1 GSFQGGKQTNIVCD
15 HVEIFAEARSL
26 KESKLNNITEQIKNK
41 FEETAESLGG
51 KAIVN
56 IDLMYPGN
64 LYDAQATVVHNAQIA
79 AENLNL
85 HSELLNSGGGSD
97 ANIFNG
103 YNITTVN
110 LSLRYENIHNTKET
124 GVHNIPIAAEKLNL
138 PSELLNSGGG
148 SDANIFNGYNI
159 PTVNLSVGYE
169 NIHTTKER
177 IHKNDLEQLTKYV
190 IEIISQA
197 TKI

>member
-1 GSFQGGKQTNIVCD
+1 
-15 HVEIFAEARSL
+15 
-26 KESKLNNITEQIKNK
+26 

-56 IDLMYPGN
+56 IDLMYPGY

-85 HSELLNSGGGSD
+85 
-97 ANIFNG
+97 
-103 YNITTVN
+103 
-110 LSLRYENIHNTKET
+110 
-124 GVHNIPIAAEKLNL
+124 
-138 PSELLNSGGG
+138 PSELLDSGGG

-169 NIHTTKER
+169 NIHTTKEQIGR
-177 IHKNDLEQLTKYV
+177 ASCRERVYSTILVCL
-190 IEIISQA
+190 
-197 TKI
+197 

>member
-1 GSFQGGKQTNIVCD
+1 ANIDSFQGGRQTNIGCD

-41 FEETAESLGG
+41 FEETAESIVG

-56 IDLMYPGN
+56 IDLMYQEY
-64 LYDAQATVVHNAQIA
+64 LYDVQSSVVHTAQI
-79 AENLNL
+79 
-85 HSELLNSGGGSD
+85 D
-97 ANIFNG
+97 ADN
-103 YNITTVN
+103 
-110 LSLRYENIHNTKET
+110 
-124 GVHNIPIAAEKLNL
+124 LNL

-159 PTVNLSVGYE
+159 TIVNLSVGYE

>member
-1 GSFQGGKQTNIVCD
+1 DGDIGNIVVSAPYQAKFHVIIEGKSAHAGVAPEKGISAITLAAKSIDKMNLGRIDDETTANIGSFQGGKQTNIICD
-15 HVEIFAEARSL
+15 QLE
-26 KESKLNNITEQIKNK
+26 K
-41 FEETAESLGG
+41 FEETAESLSG

-56 IDLMYPGN
+56 IDLMYPGY

-79 AENLNL
+79 AEN
-85 HSELLNSGGGSD
+85 
-97 ANIFNG
+97 
-103 YNITTVN
+103 
-110 LSLRYENIHNTKET
+110 
-124 GVHNIPIAAEKLNL
+124 LNL